1 MATIDIYNL
10 SGAKVG
16 TFDLADEIFGAVN
29 EDLLWEAVKH
39 YRAGQHRGTH
49 ATKARWQVSGS
60 GKKLWKQKG
69 TGRARI
75 GSIRSPLWRHGGTV
89 HGPVPRSYD
98 YAFPRKKLLGALR
111 SALASKFADG
121 KLTVVNAFD
130 VKEPKTKEFRAA
142 LEALKVESTV
152 LIVEAPNAANRNLEL
167 SARNIEGLELI
178 PGNEV
183 HPYHLL
189 RYDRVIFSHPAIEKL
204 QLTLKDTLPK
214 RQRKAAKEKTKAR
227 RRRRLLRGSACGMK
241 KRRRWPDEIRI
252 PDHSPSGDHRK
263 RFGDQ
268 GKPEHA
274 GLPGGSGSDE
284 DGSEAGGA
292 DDFQSQSAFRPH
304 GDVSG
309 KRAAAREVCRL
320 STRLEEG
327 VCTAAGGREDAG
339 VRAEFVRQQKAGSSG
354 SLREPSDKVSRL

>member
-1 MATIDIYNL
+1 MATIDIHNL

-16 TFDLADEIFGAVN
+16 TFDLVDEIFGAVN

-39 YRAGQHRGTH
+39 YRAGQHKGTH

-60 GKKLWKQKG
+60 GKTLWMQKG

-111 SALASKFADG
+111 SALAAKFADG
-121 KLTVVNAFD
+121 KLTIVNAFE

-142 LEALKVESTV
+142 LDALKVEKTV
-152 LIVEAPNAANRNLEL
+152 LIVDVPNSGNRNLEL

-178 PGNEV
+178 AGNEV

-204 QLTLKDTLPK
+204 QLTLKDSLPK
-214 RQRKAAKEKTKAR
+214 RQHKPEKEAGEEEGAKKASASPRKRTRHEKAA
-227 RRRRLLRGSACGMK
+227 
-241 KRRRWPDEIRI
+241 
-252 PDHSPSGDHRK
+252 
-263 RFGDQ
+263 
-268 GKPEHA
+268 
-274 GLPGGSGSDE
+274 
-284 DGSEAGGA
+284 
-292 DDFQSQSAFRPH
+292 
-304 GDVSG
+304 
-309 KRAAAREVCRL
+309 EV
-320 STRLEEG
+320 
-327 VCTAAGGREDAG
+327 A
-339 VRAEFVRQQKAGSSG
+339 
-354 SLREPSDKVSRL
+354 

>member
-1 MATIDIYNL
+1 MATIDIHDL
-10 SGAKVG
+10 SGKKVG

-29 EDLLWEAVKH
+29 EDLIWEAVKH

-121 KLTVVNAFD
+121 KLTVVNAFELKD
-130 VKEPKTKEFRAA
+130 GKTKAFRAV
-142 LEALKVESTV
+142 LDALKVESTV
-152 LIVEAPNAANRNLEL
+152 LIVDVPNSGNRNLEL
-167 SARNIEGLELI
+167 SSRNIHGLELV

-204 QLTLKDTLPK
+204 QITLKDSLPK
-214 RQRKAAKEKTKAR
+214 RQREAAKDSDEGAKKASAAPRKRTRHEKAA
-227 RRRRLLRGSACGMK
+227 
-241 KRRRWPDEIRI
+241 
-252 PDHSPSGDHRK
+252 
-263 RFGDQ
+263 
-268 GKPEHA
+268 
-274 GLPGGSGSDE
+274 
-284 DGSEAGGA
+284 
-292 DDFQSQSAFRPH
+292 
-304 GDVSG
+304 
-309 KRAAAREVCRL
+309 EV
-320 STRLEEG
+320 
-327 VCTAAGGREDAG
+327 A
-339 VRAEFVRQQKAGSSG
+339 
-354 SLREPSDKVSRL
+354 